1 MHIEVIK
8 RLTKGKNSIDKK
20 AMLAVLLAL
29 TTVCAAVCSLLLAG
43 SVSAR
48 AAEDRQPTRIELNE
62 LSGTYGSMSGTT
74 LIGNALSGTIYFN
87 DNTSGPLSDY
97 KDDSGYT
104 LNLPDLR
111 PTDEE
116 AQQESY
122 TRQVSVSYE
131 EGGRKETSKEI
142 TVTITWDEP
151 TENSL
156 SAIPQTSS
164 FTAGVPIPDDAFNVQ
179 ISYSTILGLQ
189 TRTLTA
195 GDYHFV
201 YQGGGDTLEFGDESV
216 TIVYT
221 EGGKE
226 FSRPINFSLFGIQV
240 TEEPVNAPL
249 PTIQES
255 LTEDYTAAFQDFV
268 FNNFNGSESIID
280 DGVLSSTPGSNSTIT
295 VKAKDAGDYI
305 ITFTAQEGY
314 KYRSIPSYA
323 VSIPKKGD
331 PETIIGVQYTIHIN
345 KVNLTSVTFTL
356 PATSWD
362 YDGTTAGHEPTGLVA
377 VGVGSE
383 SINFGTA
390 GEDGAVT
397 VTWEY
402 RVKDGKDLPDNEM
415 PTDAGKYQVRAV
427 LSGLKNYN
435 DSNDLCAWQ
444 DFEILSKKV
453 ALPTLAQD
461 SFPYANERIEPSI
474 NHGIDPWDGIYSVTN
489 AGGLNKGNYTVVF
502 TLEHPNNYHWATTGD
517 GEISG
522 DNNEKYTL
530 TWEITQA
537 QNRVEGEP
545 SVPSWIYNEDGIQR

>member
-1 MHIEVIK
+1 MS
-8 RLTKGKNSIDKK
+8 TAKK

-43 SVSAR
+43 SLSAR
-48 AAEDRQPTRIELNE
+48 AAEDRQPTSIVLNE

-111 PTDEE
+111 PTAEE
-116 AQQESY
+116 ALQESY

-164 FTAGVPIPDDAFNVQ
+164 FTAGAPIPDDAFNVQ
-179 ISYSTILGLQ
+179 ISYSTVLGLQ

-249 PTIQES
+249 PTTQAS
-255 LTEDYTAAFQDFV
+255 LTSDYTAAFQDFI
-268 FNNFNGSESIID
+268 FNNFNKSESSIE
-280 DGVLSSTPGSNSTIT
+280 
-295 VKAKDAGDYI
+295 AGGGGI
-305 ITFTAQEGY
+305 
-314 KYRSIPSYA
+314 YRAPRAAIRRLRLRRRMRGIIPSHLRRKRGINTA
-323 VSIPKKGD
+323 VFPRMPFRFRRKATPRPLSAFNIPYISTK
-331 PETIIGVQYTIHIN
+331 
-345 KVNLTSVTFTL
+345 LT
-356 PATSWD
+356 
-362 YDGTTAGHEPTGLVA
+362 
-377 VGVGSE
+377 
-383 SINFGTA
+383 
-390 GEDGAVT
+390 
-397 VTWEY
+397 
-402 RVKDGKDLPDNEM
+402 
-415 PTDAGKYQVRAV
+415 
-427 LSGLKNYN
+427 
-435 DSNDLCAWQ
+435 
-444 DFEILSKKV
+444 
-453 ALPTLAQD
+453 
-461 SFPYANERIEPSI
+461 
-474 NHGIDPWDGIYSVTN
+474 
-489 AGGLNKGNYTVVF
+489 
-502 TLEHPNNYHWATTGD
+502 
-517 GEISG
+517 
-522 DNNEKYTL
+522 
-530 TWEITQA
+530 
-537 QNRVEGEP
+537 
-545 SVPSWIYNEDGIQR
+545 